1 MSHTATHAALAIRSD
16 YAIHGCP
23 TEHDMLL
30 ICKDLAVR
38 VYPDVPFEDDVRE
51 VYTGTSIGL
60 KKGLTRGWRRW
71 LLAHALGHH
80 VLHRG
85 GTHLYV
91 ATPTARFFKDKAEN
105 QAEVFAGSLLFGALD
120 APLHGVRDV
129 MDLARWAEVPLVC
142 ASRWVSLSGHRGEG
156 FASLD
161 RMDVFLR
168 AEAHPDGRW
177 VRERRQE
184 AC

>member
-1 MSHTATHAALAIRSD
+1 MLTASHAALTIRTD
-16 YAIHGCP
+16 YAIRHCP
-23 TEHDMLL
+23 SQD
-30 ICKDLAVR
+30 DLRQLCADL
-38 VYPDVPFEDDVRE
+38 DVEVEDDAVLVGRVRE
-51 VYTGTSIGL
+51 VYTGDAIVL
-60 KKGLTRGWRRW
+60 KKGLPPGWRRW

-80 VLHRG
+80 VLHPG
-85 GTHLYV
+85 GTHLYL
-91 ATPTARFFKDKAEN
+91 ANPYARFFQKREEN

>member
-1 MSHTATHAALAIRSD
+1 MHHATRAALAIRHD
-16 YAIHGCP
+16 YRFRDCP
-23 TEHDMLL
+23 SESELMLMCADAGL
-30 ICKDLAVR
+30 DVDLDREFVGR
-38 VYPDVPFEDDVRE
+38 VRE
-51 VYTGTSIGL
+51 VYTGDAIGL
-60 KKGLTRGWRRW
+60 RKGLSDGWRRW
-71 LLAHALGHH
+71 LLAHAFGHH
-80 VLHRG
+80 IMHPG
-85 GTHLYV
+85 GSHLYV
-91 ATPTARFFKDKAEN
+91 ANPFARFFIDREEN